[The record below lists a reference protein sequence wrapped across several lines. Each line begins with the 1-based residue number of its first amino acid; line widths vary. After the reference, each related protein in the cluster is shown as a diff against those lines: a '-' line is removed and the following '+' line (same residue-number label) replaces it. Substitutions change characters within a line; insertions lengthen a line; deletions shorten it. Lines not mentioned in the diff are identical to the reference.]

1 MLQEQITPTSR
12 WLVTKI
18 HLLNTTMRSLQINCG
33 SALPCFPWTQAD
45 GTYFGIWLVCGTEER
60 DHSEAHTGSKCLLGS
75 ETHRFSHFIGQRKSR
90 GHARVPQDKVPQD
103 KHALSSWAGNIQK
116 KKKAITGKDI
126 LTRSYTIYCS
136 PDYLALFVGLHT
148 KIVKNS
154 SPDRVSRGGPRKY
167 SLPFSGVL
175 GDVLMGA
182 VTSFR
187 NFAVGVLCR
196 LRMAMRSAAT

>member
-1 MLQEQITPTSR
+1 MELI
-12 WLVTKI
+12 LVYGWSVAQRKEI
-18 HLLNTTMRSLQINCG
+18 IVKR
-33 SALPCFPWTQAD
+33 TQAPSVYLEARRIASHISLAKESHVATPEFHKIKFHKISMRYPPGP
-45 GTYFGIWLVCGTEER
+45 GT
-60 DHSEAHTGSKCLLGS
+60 S
-75 ETHRFSHFIGQRKSR
+75 
-90 GHARVPQDKVPQD
+90 
-103 KHALSSWAGNIQK
+103 K